1 MKTDWKIFLV
11 LIPGALLGA
20 GAGALVAAF
29 QLPADVSFASVLQT
43 TGIILM
49 VGSIILR
56 ILLSER
62 GLKLSEYG
70 GLGLNGI
77 CVLLAGV
84 IAISLTSLVLEAG
97 AANAAAAIAI
107 VVLAAISA
115 IGLTAAGAFAFAR
128 LRRR

>member
-1 MKTDWKIFLV
+1 VKTDWKILLV
-11 LIPGALLGA
+11 LLPGALLGV

-29 QLPADVSFASVLQT
+29 QFATTGAFASVLQT

-62 GLKLSEYG
+62 GLKLGDYG
-70 GLGLNGI
+70 GLGINGI

-84 IAISLTSLVLEAG
+84 AAISLTSLVQETGNASAVTAVAG
-97 AANAAAAIAI
+97 
-107 VVLAAISA
+107 VLLAAIPA
-115 IGLTAAGAFAFAR
+115 LLLTAAGAYAFAR
-128 LRRR
+128 MRRR